1 MEKPFAA
8 YEGDESYIFVCY
20 SHEDSD
26 VVYPEIAWL
35 HKQGTNLWYDE
46 GISAGKNWRAAIGDS
61 LLGAS
66 RVLFYISERSLKS
79 NHCNREINLALD
91 EDKDVV
97 PVYLEEVELTSDLKV
112 GLNRVQALHR
122 DQNTNYRQHLLNA
135 LGRSARPP
143 VKSAISDQVDLTAM
157 HSIAILP
164 FTNMS
169 TNDEMGFL
177 ADGLSEDI
185 LDNLAQIER
194 IKVASRSA
202 SFQFREPGQDPTVV
216 GEKLNVAY
224 LLEGSVRQRGDNL
237 RITAQLI
244 RSQDGFHVWSKS
256 YERTL
261 EDGFEMQTAVA
272 TNIAYIA
279 EGKLSFDV
287 FKSIGWKQNKR
298 LAGIDPFAV
307 RHYINADGEIRNI
320 RLGEGGDLETWLQL
334 LKNAVEVDS
343 NFYLANATLANAY
356 YQLHYGGRLSLEEA
370 RTGAH
375 AAINS
380 AKTVA
385 PDDLSVLYWGSDTH
399 LYFDLNYALAEAGYR
414 QYLKRVPG
422 HLFSHLRLAR
432 IALREGRT
440 GDALRLMANVLE
452 YDGSDRSGFLVLC
465 AWIRSVGG
473 DYEGALKLSA
483 QGLKL
488 AQGEG
493 TEKSERTG
501 GLKSHAA
508 NLIRLGRVE
517 EAKPFIEEGW
527 NLDGRTSPESYIVLF
542 VNIGEIEK
550 AREILTDSHFDHV
563 DHFELAMGY
572 LALGDSDNTFESIR
586 AGIENQNAWLFE
598 SLLVAEWW
606 NPIRDDPRF
615 ADMLDLLDS
624 KVTHT
629 QTYLNNLDPTGR

>member
-1 MEKPFAA
+1 
-8 YEGDESYIFVCY
+8 
-20 SHEDSD
+20 
-26 VVYPEIAWL
+26 
-35 HKQGTNLWYDE
+35 
-46 GISAGKNWRAAIGDS
+46 
-61 LLGAS
+61 
-66 RVLFYISERSLKS
+66 
-79 NHCNREINLALD
+79 
-91 EDKDVV
+91 
-97 PVYLEEVELTSDLKV
+97 
-112 GLNRVQALHR
+112 
-122 DQNTNYRQHLLNA
+122 
-135 LGRSARPP
+135 
-143 VKSAISDQVDLTAM
+143 
-157 HSIAILP
+157 
-164 FTNMS
+164 
-169 TNDEMGFL
+169 
-177 ADGLSEDI
+177 
-185 LDNLAQIER
+185 
-194 IKVASRSA
+194 
-202 SFQFREPGQDPTVV
+202 
-216 GEKLNVAY
+216 
-224 LLEGSVRQRGDNL
+224 
-237 RITAQLI
+237 
-244 RSQDGFHVWSKS
+244 
-256 YERTL
+256 
-261 EDGFEMQTAVA
+261 
-272 TNIAYIA
+272 
-279 EGKLSFDV
+279 
-287 FKSIGWKQNKR
+287 
-298 LAGIDPFAV
+298 
-307 RHYINADGEIRNI
+307 
-320 RLGEGGDLETWLQL
+320 
-334 LKNAVEVDS
+334 
-343 NFYLANATLANAY
+343 
-356 YQLHYGGRLSLEEA
+356 
-370 RTGAH
+370 
-375 AAINS
+375 
-380 AKTVA
+380 
-385 PDDLSVLYWGSDTH
+385 
-399 LYFDLNYALAEAGYR
+399 
-414 QYLKRVPG
+414 
-422 HLFSHLRLAR
+422 
-432 IALREGRT
+432 
-440 GDALRLMANVLE
+440 MANVLE